1 MDIQSSLL
9 RLVLAALLGLIIG
22 LERELKNKPLGIKTC
37 IVICVS
43 SSLLTVI
50 SIEAAIEYGQSSLF
64 MRTDPMRLAA
74 QIVSGIG
81 FIGAG
86 VILKRGDN
94 IISGITTAAI
104 IWGAAG
110 LGISVGAGFYWE
122 SIIGAVI
129 ILFGV
134 DVLPYLIKKL
144 GPAKYKTQSI
154 RVSISTSENAVFHE
168 VIKQLGLQNVTVK
181 KIKIKDLDDGESLLQ
196 LRLDILKNISPNDI
210 YSLIHDISNVNKIE
224 VETV

>member
-50 SIEAAIEYGQSSLF
+50 SIEAAIEYGQSSHF

-122 SIIGAVI
+122 SIVGAVI

-134 DVLPYLIKKL
+134 DILPYLIKKL
-144 GPAKYKTQSI
+144 GPVRYKTQSI

-168 VIKQLGLQNVTVK
+168 VIRQLGLQNVIVK
-181 KIKIKDLDDGESLLQ
+181 KVKIKDLDDGESLLQ

>member
-50 SIEAAIEYGQSSLF
+50 SIEAAIEYGQSSHF

-122 SIIGAVI
+122 SIVGAVI

-134 DVLPYLIKKL
+134 DILPYLIKKL
-144 GPAKYKTQSI
+144 G
-154 RVSISTSENAVFHE
+154 
-168 VIKQLGLQNVTVK
+168 
-181 KIKIKDLDDGESLLQ
+181 
-196 LRLDILKNISPNDI
+196 
-210 YSLIHDISNVNKIE
+210 
-224 VETV
+224 